1 MTLKQQ
7 SEDEII
13 VKVRRKP
20 RSILEGW
27 EVFVN
32 NQWCDWKETGD
43 YDLYATCAVEIFICN
58 KGIVNEPSVAFP
70 HGMPVVIEEMTRD
83 EYVFRQDLNSSYEG
97 ITE

>member
-27 EVFVN
+27 EVFIN
-32 NQWCDWKETGD
+32 NQWRGWEEAGD
-43 YDLYATCAVEIFICN
+43 YDLYAERAVGICISN

-70 HGMPVVIEEMTRD
+70 HGMPVVVE
-83 EYVFRQDLNSSYEG
+83 
-97 ITE
+97 